1 MKPTVDW
8 RLYLVTD
15 RRMTE
20 SRPLEQ
26 VVEEAVRGGV
36 TVVQLREKDADTRSF
51 LQLAHRLKERLD
63 PYGVPLIINDRVDIA
78 LACGAA
84 GVHLG
89 QQDMPPTTAR
99 ALLGPDAVI
108 GLSIERMADLEA
120 AQHEPVDYLGVSP
133 IFSTPTK
140 TDTISEWGLAGL
152 RTVRAATERPLIA
165 IGRMQ
170 PDNVSD
176 VLAAGAN
183 GIAVV
188 SAICAAPNPAAA
200 AQQLRNLIDFAQS
213 NEYISS
219 GVSHP

>member
-15 RRMTE
+15 RGMTDG
-20 SRPLEQ
+20 RPLEQ

-36 TVVQLREKDADTRSF
+36 TVVQLREKDTDTRSF
-51 LQLAHRLKERLD
+51 LQLARHLKERLD
-63 PYGVPLIINDRVDIA
+63 PYRVPLIINDRVDIA

-89 QQDMPPTTAR
+89 QRDMPPATAR

-108 GLSIERMADLEA
+108 GLSIEHMADLDA

-140 TDTISEWGLAGL
+140 TDTTGEWGLAGL
-152 RTVRAATERPLIA
+152 RAVRAATAHPLIA

-170 PDNVSD
+170 PDNVAD
-176 VLAAGAN
+176 VLAAGAD

-188 SAICAAPNPAAA
+188 SAICAAPDPVAAA
-200 AQQLRNLIDFAQS
+200 RQLRRLIDAAAPS
-213 NEYISS
+213 
-219 GVSHP
+219 